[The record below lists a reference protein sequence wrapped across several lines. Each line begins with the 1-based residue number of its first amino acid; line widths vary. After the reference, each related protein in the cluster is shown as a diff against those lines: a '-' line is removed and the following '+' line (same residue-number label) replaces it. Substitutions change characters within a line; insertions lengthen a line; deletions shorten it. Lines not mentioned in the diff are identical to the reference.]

1 LKKFYVTFTII
12 FTAIYL
18 LLVGIYVF
26 DKKFHK
32 PKKFS
37 PTPVARNVISTS
49 PQPEIAA
56 PPIEEATQAPRE
68 ITSASNKPPSP
79 LPIKST
85 PEKND
90 RDASVLEAL
99 LDKTVSTVGDSIIEL
114 ADEGSDK
121 DRDNKNNTEIKRS
134 PKDMT
139 EDELFELILTNPS
152 ALEVNIELARKE
164 LESNKLKEASITLE
178 RIVQLYPDLIE
189 PQLLLAQT
197 EFKLG
202 NYIGARELYQNI
214 TKNPLAT
221 RQQVGLANESLTFL
235 SGLEKKWD
243 FFATGLLGFGSNK
256 NPTNSPQ
263 FITILGNP
271 YQNTSF
277 NNKMDSYTEAYAMAG
292 LKYHLESQNES
303 SLFSSLALYNRHYN
317 QFSSV
322 DLLNINLS
330 LGYEHQIL
338 GGKNIYALSASK
350 TDLGNKPFVN
360 SYVLNFSHEHFIG
373 SNLKTILGITS
384 GYNKHQECDSCA
396 SSDTRTNTLNAMNA
410 GITLGLTDK
419 WIVDGSGGVSNFDA
433 KANYESF
440 SQYNA
445 LLATTY
451 SLPLGNVSL
460 GKNYNFSRYDD
471 LDPLAGIRRE
481 ITLNTN
487 YLSFMTAPLHLRAPM
502 KDDWAL
508 KLNTQ
513 WGKSESPILT
523 YQKDILET
531 SLSVIKSF

>member
-1 LKKFYVTFTII
+1 MKKFYVIFTII

-18 LLVGIYVF
+18 LLVTLYVYN
-26 DKKFHK
+26 KKFHK
-32 PKKFS
+32 TKNP
-37 PTPVARNVISTS
+37 PAIPIAQNVLSTG
-49 PQPEIAA
+49 PRLEIATPA
-56 PPIEEATQAPRE
+56 IEEALKPPEEIPLANKKPLAPR
-68 ITSASNKPPSP
+68 
-79 LPIKST
+79 PIKST
-85 PEKND
+85 PETND
-90 RDASVLEAL
+90 KDTSVLESL
-99 LDKTVSTVGDSIIEL
+99 LDKAVSTLGDSIIEL
-114 ADEGSDK
+114 ADEGTDK
-121 DRDNKNNTEIKRS
+121 DSKSNTEIKKS

-202 NYIGARELYQNI
+202 NYMGARDLYQNI

-221 RQQVGLANESLTFL
+221 KQQIGLAIESLAFL

-243 FFATGLLGFGSNK
+243 FFATGLLGAGSNK

-263 FITILGNP
+263 YITILGNP

-277 NNKMDSYTEAYAMAG
+277 NNKMDSFTEAYVSAG
-292 LKYHLESQNES
+292 VKYHLESQNES
-303 SLFSSLALYNRHYN
+303 SLFSNLALYNRHYN
-317 QFSSV
+317 QFSTV
-322 DLLNINLS
+322 DLLNLNLN

-338 GGKNIYALSASK
+338 GGKNIYTLSASK

-360 SYVLNFSHEHFIG
+360 SYILNLSHEHFIG
-373 SNLKTILGITS
+373 SNLKTLLGITS

-396 SSDTRTNTLNAMNA
+396 SSDTRTNTLSAINA
-410 GITLGLTDK
+410 GATLGLTDK
-419 WIVDGSGGVSNFDA
+419 WIVDTSGGISNFDA

-531 SLSVIKSF
+531 SLSVIKAF